1 MELYKLMHLY
11 LHLNTNEVWLLV
23 STLTRELREGS
34 RGRVS
39 SKYFKKEYK
48 DIIPNYIASLHAGYV
63 KGYADYVEEQE
74 ENLKTALEAD
84 ADEEIIDN
92 LKERISKPWLYL
104 DSEEKR
110 TISYK
115 AIDDSWGK
123 IDESE
128 FEKNWLNYIDN
139 EL

>member
-1 MELYKLMHLY
+1 M
-11 LHLNTNEVWLLV
+11 
-23 STLTRELREGS
+23 
-34 RGRVS
+34 
-39 SKYFKKEYK
+39 
-48 DIIPNYIASLHAGYV
+48 

-92 LKERISKPWLYL
+92 LKERISKPWIYL
-104 DSEEKR
+104 DPEVKR
-110 TISYK
+110 TIAYK

-123 IDESE
+123 IDEAE